1 MEREGKPRILAL
13 ARSGGR
19 YQGIWET
26 LAEAVSIELESEVA
40 SAAVAIDGL
49 NPPDVVIVDGT
60 LAPSVLASLRN
71 TVRAPAQTRYLPVL
85 VLLPRGADGEAA
97 TWDWADDIVREPATP
112 PLELL
117 SRIRSL
123 LRIKQ
128 VCDNAAGELKRL
140 TEIGIALGAE
150 HNLHRLL
157 DRIVNEARAI
167 NQAEAGTLYSMD
179 RDGGVLRF
187 QIFQNES
194 QGTRFAGRE
203 GSDLPPVPLDPMN
216 VSAYVALT
224 GEIVNIP
231 DVYEAEGFDF
241 SGPRKYDAMT
251 GYRSRSM
258 LVVPIRSR
266 EEIIGVLQL
275 INARDHR
282 TGEAIPFHGSNVE
295 RTCALASQAGVALT
309 NARLINDLQALLEGL
324 IQMMATAID
333 EKSAYTAGHVRRVT
347 RLALLLAEAVNGT
360 SGEQFT
366 GRRFSEAELE
376 ELRIAG
382 LLHDIG
388 KIVVP
393 EYVVDKATKLQTI
406 RDRFEEIRIRFEL
419 IGSLL
424 ENDALR
430 RKLHLACGGATTS
443 VIAEVDS
450 DLAAQRERLASDL
463 EFLESINRGGEYMA
477 PEKLDRLAAIAARTF
492 RDTQGREQPYLTAEE
507 VRNLSISRGTLLPE
521 ELAIIRSHAAVS
533 YRLLQQIPFPRQLS
547 RVPTIAGEHHETL
560 NGTGYPEGK
569 TAEVLSLQSRILA
582 IADIFDALSAAD
594 RPYKKAFPLEV
605 CHRILREEA
614 ERGKLDA
621 TLVELFIASDCHG
634 RLQAELAATPENP
647 IC

>member
-1 MEREGKPRILAL
+1 MVREEKPRILVL
-13 ARSGGR
+13 IRSATLL
-19 YQGIWET
+19 QAVQAT
-26 LAEAVSIELESEVA
+26 LASEVTLA
-40 SAAVAIDGL
+40 VESDAAAAALTIDGL
-49 NPPDVVIVDGT
+49 HPPDLAIIDGAIAWGE
-60 LAPSVLASLRN
+60 LDPIRAA
-71 TVRAPAQTRYLPVL
+71 VRAPSRTRYLPVL
-85 VLLPRGADGEAA
+85 ALLPGGDAETAPGCDWVDEVVMDAA
-97 TWDWADDIVREPATP
+97 AHPQALLARVRT
-112 PLELL
+112 
-117 SRIRSL
+117 L

-167 NQAEAGTLYSMD
+167 NHAEAGTLYSVD
-179 RDGGVLRF
+179 RDAGVLRF
-187 QIFQNES
+187 QIFQNER
-194 QGTRFAGRE
+194 QGTHFAGRE
-203 GSDLPPVPLDPMN
+203 GNDLPPVPLNPKN

-275 INARDHR
+275 INARDPR
-282 TGEAIPFHGSNVE
+282 LGEVAPFHGSNVE

-360 SGEQFT
+360 TSPEFAEHRFT
-366 GRRFSEAELE
+366 ASEME

-406 RDRFEEIRIRFEL
+406 RDRIEEIRVRFEL
-419 IGSLL
+419 IGTLM
-424 ENDALR
+424 ENGALR
-430 RKLHLACGGATTS
+430 RKFQLAASGALAS
-443 VIAEVDS
+443 EVAAVDGELS
-450 DLAAQRERLASDL
+450 MQREQLAADLAFIEG
-463 EFLESINRGGEYMA
+463 INRGGEHMA
-477 PEKLDRLAAIAARTF
+477 PEKLERLAAIANRTYWDAR
-492 RDTQGREQPYLTAEE
+492 GREHSYLTQEE

-521 ELAIIRSHAAVS
+521 ELAVIRSHAAVS

-560 NGTGYPEGK
+560 NGTGYPDGK
-569 TAEVLSLQSRILA
+569 TAETLSLQSRILA

-594 RPYKKAFPLEV
+594 RPYKKAFSLEV

-621 TLVELFIASDCHG
+621 ALVELFIASDCHG
-634 RLQAELAATPENP
+634 RLLAELASCPDDPSN
-647 IC
+647 